1 MTAISEDEIV
11 HATVVL
17 RRRQEAA
24 GPEPGGLK
32 HETRED
38 FGVIHGAAASDLAA
52 VERFAH
58 EHGLTVSER
67 HPERRSIVVSGR
79 ADAMQRAFGTEL
91 AYYETT
97 GGVRFRG
104 RTGALTV
111 TKEVAPAVMAVLGLD
126 NRPAAKPHFRM
137 RAAAKGNTGSFKPT
151 EIAQLYNFP
160 TGVNGAG
167 QTIAILEL
175 GGGYKTADLSKYFSE
190 LGITEPK
197 ISAVSVD
204 GGQNKPGGDADAE
217 VMLDIEVS
225 GSVANGANIVVYF
238 APNTDQGFHDAI
250 ATAAHDSVHKPS
262 IISISWGSAE
272 DAWTEQARN
281 AMNAALQDAAQMG
294 VTVTVAAGDNGSTD
308 GAADGKLHVDFPAS
322 SPNVL
327 ACGGTKLVA
336 SKGKITSEVVWN
348 ELASNEGATGGG
360 VSNLFP
366 LPQFQTKA
374 GVPKNPETNFQGRG
388 VPDVSGNADPET
400 GYMVRVDGKDTVI
413 GGTSAVAPLWAGLVA
428 LINQQIGKPLGFANP
443 LFYQIPESS
452 FRDITSGSDGYF
464 KAGPNWDCCTG
475 LGSPN
480 GTALVTALLDKST
493 AQTAA

>member
-1 MTAISEDEIV
+1 
-11 HATVVL
+11 
-17 RRRQEAA
+17 
-24 GPEPGGLK
+24 
-32 HETRED
+32 
-38 FGVIHGAAASDLAA
+38 
-52 VERFAH
+52 
-58 EHGLTVSER
+58 
-67 HPERRSIVVSGR
+67 
-79 ADAMQRAFGTEL
+79 
-91 AYYETT
+91 
-97 GGVRFRG
+97 
-104 RTGALTV
+104 
-111 TKEVAPAVMAVLGLD
+111 
-126 NRPAAKPHFRM
+126 
-137 RAAAKGNTGSFKPT
+137 
-151 EIAQLYNFP
+151 
-160 TGVNGAG
+160 
-167 QTIAILEL
+167 
-175 GGGYKTADLSKYFSE
+175 
-190 LGITEPK
+190 
-197 ISAVSVD
+197 
-204 GGQNKPGGDADAE
+204 
-217 VMLDIEVS
+217 MLDIEVS

-388 VPDVSGNADPET
+388 VPDVSGDADPET